1 MFENQ
6 LADCATIDVGS
17 GPCFVRVLSQTHRS
31 AARSVAVVVPA
42 GRESDLVLVDLVNES
57 VFVSDPT

>member
-1 MFENQ
+1 M
-6 LADCATIDVGS
+6 LRAGA
-17 GPCFVRVLSQTHRS
+17 SQTHRS

-57 VFVSDPT
+57 VFVRDPT